1 MKNDKKLLRKK
12 LFNMNGNDDI
22 EHQSIINGNS
32 TGICNLNNVKYKWVN
47 PLYSKMLGNFWIPE
61 KVSMTKDK
69 ETLKL
74 LTDHEDQAVR
84 NTLSFLI
91 FLDSIQ
97 VNNLPNIQ
105 EHITDPAI
113 NNLLVIQQFQE
124 VIHSQS
130 YQYLLKELYPSIER
144 QEIYDQ
150 WRNNS
155 DLKKRNQFVA
165 DQYNDFI
172 YDRTE
177 KSFKK
182 VLVANFC
189 LEGIYFYSGFNFFDQ
204 LASRNKLIQSDKI
217 IDYIRRD
224 ENTHVA
230 LFLNIMRELMDFKK
244 DKDWI
249 YETINTATQQE
260 IEWGQKIYGNNIMGI
275 NKRST
280 EHHVKYL
287 ANQRLKALG
296 LESLYKDFHEN
307 PYAHLDGGR
316 ENFFETTVTEYDR
329 SETISGW
336 DEF

>member
-1 MKNDKKLLRKK
+1 MTEKNNLLRKK
-12 LFNMNGNDDI
+12 LFNVVGDDSI
-22 EHQSIINGNS
+22 ENQSIINGNS
-32 TGICNLNNVKYKWVN
+32 TGICNLNNIKYKWVN
-47 PLYSKMLGNFWIPE
+47 PIYSKMLGNFWIPE

-69 ETLKL
+69 ETLKT
-74 LTDHEDQAVR
+74 LTDEEDKALR

-91 FLDSIQ
+91 FLDSMQ

-130 YQYLLKELYPSIER
+130 YQYILKELYPSIER

-150 WRNNS
+150 WRNNKK
-155 DLKKRNQFVA
+155 LQKRNQFVA
-165 DQYNDFI
+165 DQYEDFI
-172 YDRTE
+172 HNRTE

-204 LASRNKLIQSDKI
+204 LASRKKLIQSSKI

-230 LFLNIMRELMDFKK
+230 LFLNIMREIMNFKK
-244 DKDWI
+244 DRDWI
-249 YETINTATQQE
+249 YKTMDEATHQE
-260 IEWGQKIYGNNIMGI
+260 IEWGQDIYGNNIIGV
-275 NKRST
+275 NKKST
-280 EHHVKYL
+280 EQHVKYL
-287 ANQRLKALG
+287 ANQRLKALN
-296 LESLYKDFHEN
+296 LDPLYQGFDEN
-307 PYAHLDGGR
+307 PYSHLEGGR